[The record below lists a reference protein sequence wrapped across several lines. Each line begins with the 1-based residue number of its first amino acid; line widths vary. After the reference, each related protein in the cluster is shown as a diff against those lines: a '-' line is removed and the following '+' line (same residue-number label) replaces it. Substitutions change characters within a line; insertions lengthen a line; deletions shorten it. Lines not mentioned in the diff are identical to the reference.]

1 MPSMTKEIST
11 AAKVIRQE
19 ARGLQALATRLD
31 VNFGRSIEM
40 LDVEG
45 KIVLT
50 GVGKSGHVCRKLAA
64 TFTSLGRSAIFLHPT
79 EAAHGDMAR
88 IRKGKDAILALS
100 RSGQATELQP
110 IILFAQHKDIPVV
123 LVSENN
129 KAGLA
134 LAVNAVI
141 KLPKIEEAWGHAPT
155 TSTTMQMAVGD
166 AIAVCLAERH
176 GWTEEDFR
184 AHHPGGALGSVA

>member
-1 MPSMTKEIST
+1 MLNTG
-11 AAKVIRQE
+11 AKVIKQE
-19 ARGLQALATRLD
+19 AKGLQALAAKLD
-31 VNFGRSIEM
+31 KTFIRAVDL

-64 TFTSLGRSAIFLHPT
+64 TFTSLGRPAIYLHPT

-88 IRKGKDAILALS
+88 IRTKGDALLFLS
-100 RSGQATELQP
+100 RSGNASELLP
-110 IILFAQHKDIPVV
+110 LFNFAARADIRTVM
-123 LVSENN
+123 VSENN
-129 KAGLA
+129 RAGLSL
-134 LAVNAVI
+134 LADAVI
-141 KLPKIEEAWGHAPT
+141 KLPRIEEAWGHAPT

-184 AHHPGGALGSVA
+184 AHHPGGALGNVA

>member
-1 MPSMTKEIST
+1 MQKQITT
-11 AAKVIRQE
+11 GATVIRQE
-19 ARGLQALATRLD
+19 ARGLQALASKLD
-31 VNFGRSIEM
+31 AEFGRALDL

-45 KIVLT
+45 KIVMS

-64 TFTSLGRSAIFLHPT
+64 TFTSLGRHAIFIHSS

-88 IRKGKDAILALS
+88 IRPGKDAILALS
-100 RSGQATELQP
+100 RSGKAKELQP
-110 IILFAQHKDIPVV
+110 IMDFASDRNIPIV
-123 LVSENN
+123 LVSENHQS
-129 KAGLA
+129 GLA
-134 LAVNAVI
+134 SFADAII
-141 KLPKIEEAWGHAPT
+141 KLPRIEEAWGHAPT

-176 GWTEEDFR
+176 GWTEKDFR